1 VFLLTLITYTNTK
14 GRGEFYNGKVE
25 DIERTSVME
34 QTKKKSIVR
43 EYVEAIIIAL
53 ILHSL

>member
-1 VFLLTLITYTNTK
+1 M
-14 GRGEFYNGKVE
+14 EKVE
-25 DIERTSVME
+25 NIERASVTE
-34 QTKKKSIVR
+34 QMKKKSIVR